1 MGNSLLGSRRS
12 SSSSSS
18 RSNTQRQTTVP
29 SSSQSSSTNKVTKQ
43 GWNDSVVLKLITEK
57 KLAPKES
64 CNESD
69 GTCECPICFLTYD
82 G

>member
-12 SSSSSS
+12 SSSSS
-18 RSNTQRQTTVP
+18 RSNTQRQTAVP
-29 SSSQSSSTNKVTKQ
+29 SSSQSPSSTNKLTKP

-64 CNESD
+64 CTESD
-69 GTCECPICFLTYD
+69 GTCECPICFLTFD